1 MRAVLRDPSDLG
13 ALRESV
19 RAEACAMQRDRF
31 RAVLLAVEGEGGE
44 GGRELEGDEIARRL
58 GRSPRFVDQWVAR
71 YRGGGLP
78 ALRPRKAKGRSP
90 GLTPEQGQ
98 AFKARVLAGP
108 SAADGGL
115 CRLGGAD
122 ARRILGREFGKQM
135 TLGAVY
141 KLMHRLGLSCLRP
154 RPRHRKNDPGATE
167 QWLER
172 APLLPGS

>member
-1 MRAVLRDPSDLG
+1 
-13 ALRESV
+13 
-19 RAEACAMQRDRF
+19 
-31 RAVLLAVEGEGGE
+31 
-44 GGRELEGDEIARRL
+44 
-58 GRSPRFVDQWVAR
+58 VDQWVAR
-71 YRGGGLP
+71 YRGGGLS
-78 ALRPRKAKGRSP
+78 ALRPRKAKGRTP

-108 SAADGGL
+108 AEADGGV
-115 CRLGGAD
+115 CRLGGSD
-122 ARRILGREFGKQM
+122 ARRILSQEFGKQM

-154 RPRHRKNDPGATE
+154 RPRHRKNDPKAAE